1 MCVRAHT
8 CVSAT
13 RGERWRRSHGH
24 TVGDEADEG
33 VGEGAAASGTPV
45 LARRPSPD
53 APGAPGGGPWEPA
66 AFASGSL
73 PPPAWGVWQAL
84 GTFPDSCAF
93 PPAREFTTL

>member
-1 MCVRAHT
+1 MRVRAHT

-45 LARRPSPD
+45 LARHPSPD
-53 APGAPGGGPWEPA
+53 APGAPGGRAVGAGGLRQRVSASARVGRA
-66 AFASGSL
+66 AGARDL
-73 PPPAWGVWQAL
+73 PGLVCISSR
-84 GTFPDSCAF
+84 T
-93 PPAREFTTL
+93 